1 MLLTRMRM
9 SRATVAADRGEMRI
23 LENAGDVHR
32 DGHDDEAGEGSG
44 SASGG
49 DEEIGPHGKGVV

>member
-1 MLLTRMRM
+1 M